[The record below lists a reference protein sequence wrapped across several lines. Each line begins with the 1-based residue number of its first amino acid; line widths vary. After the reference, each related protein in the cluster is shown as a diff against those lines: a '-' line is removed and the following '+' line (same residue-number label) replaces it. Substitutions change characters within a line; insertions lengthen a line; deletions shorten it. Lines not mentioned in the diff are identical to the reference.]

1 MDKELKN
8 YLENVFGDHIA
19 ITTRK
24 EIPLPFY
31 LMDNFDFYE
40 VGVFGQRFLAM
51 IEKALERQQTETTP
65 AVLAKQIKMVADKTD
80 LPVVYVAEAI
90 PAYSRD
96 RLIKQGVQF
105 ISPHNQMFIPSLGLD
120 LREYLRK
127 APNRKGRAGKYLK
140 PAAQAAL
147 LYLLTK
153 LRDGKSHITDIAH
166 DLHYTKMTISRV
178 MDELED
184 AGLIETET
192 VGRAKMVA
200 LNGKPREVWERA
212 LKRMQTPVRHTYRVR
227 QCNDVMEH
235 PLAGETAL
243 AYQTDLNEPRTITIA
258 VANED
263 IKRLGFEFV
272 PDGEVNVEAW
282 RYDPE
287 LFSERGMAHP
297 LTLYLRFRDDHDERI
312 QIALEKLIEK
322 YPW

>member
-1 MDKELKN
+1 MKN
-8 YLENVFGDHIA
+8 PLRTYLENVFGGDIA
-19 ITTRK
+19 ITTRQ
-24 EIPLPFY
+24 EMPLPFY
-31 LMDNFDFYE
+31 LMDNFDFCE
-40 VGVFGQRFLAM
+40 IEVFGQRFLAM
-51 IEKALERQQTETTP
+51 IDKALEGKKTDTP
-65 AVLAKQIKMVADKTD
+65 PVLLAKQIKMVADKTD

-96 RLIKQGVQF
+96 RLIKQGIQF

-127 APNRKGRAGKYLK
+127 APNRKGSAGKYLK

-153 LRDGKSHITDIAH
+153 LRDGTRHITDIAH

-184 AGLIETET
+184 AGLVETE
-192 VGRAKMVA
+192 VLGRAKMIA
-200 LNGKPREVWERA
+200 LKGNPRDVWERA

-227 QCNDVMEH
+227 DRNDVMEY

-243 AYQTDLNEPRTITIA
+243 AYQTDLNEPLAITIA

-263 IKRLGFEFV
+263 IKRLGFEIV
-272 PDGEVNVEAW
+272 PDGEVYVEAW
-282 RYDPE
+282 RYDPN
-287 LFSERGMAHP
+287 LFSENGMTHP

-312 QIALEKLIEK
+312 QIALEKLIEA